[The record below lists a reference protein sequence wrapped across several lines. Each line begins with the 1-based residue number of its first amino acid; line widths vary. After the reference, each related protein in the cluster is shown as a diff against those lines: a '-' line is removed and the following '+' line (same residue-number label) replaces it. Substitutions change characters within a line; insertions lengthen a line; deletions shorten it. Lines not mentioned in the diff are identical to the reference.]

1 MTSKTAWVQVIF
13 LVSGARTPREPVSKV
28 GPIPPNTQEYSLK
41 WITESYMKKRT
52 LQVLKENMREF
63 LGTEKGFLT

>member
-1 MTSKTAWVQVIF
+1 MIF
-13 LVSGARTPREPVSKV
+13 LVSSARTPGEAVSKV

-41 WITESYMKKRT
+41 WITESCMKKRI